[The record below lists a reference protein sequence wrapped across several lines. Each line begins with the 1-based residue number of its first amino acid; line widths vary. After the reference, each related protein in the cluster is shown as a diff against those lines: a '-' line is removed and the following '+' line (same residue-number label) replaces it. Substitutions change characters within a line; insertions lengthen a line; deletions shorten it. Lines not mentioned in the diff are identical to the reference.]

1 MGRLEQAIEQI
12 IVDFAAG
19 NHDQGQKSPYKER
32 YGLTYY
38 HFEKANDLF
47 IVLDPGLNGWNIKGA
62 QMDFLQTQL
71 AKAKNY
77 RHIFVFFHQL
87 LWWSPDNE
95 YASYQPNSLD
105 GRSPEVNFWD
115 EVMPLFSSCG
125 RPVYCFAGDVGAH
138 GLSPSFF
145 TTGIDSPVTNE

>member
-1 MGRLEQAIEQI
+1 
-12 IVDFAAG
+12 
-19 NHDQGQKSPYKER
+19 
-32 YGLTYY
+32 
-38 HFEKANDLF
+38 
-47 IVLDPGLNGWNIKGA
+47 
-62 QMDFLQTQL
+62 MDFLQTQL

-77 RHIFVFFHQL
+77 RHICVFFHQL

-105 GRSPEVNFWD
+105 GRSPEINFWD

-145 TTGIDSPVTNE
+145 TDRKNQVYLLASGMGHQVKDNYLLVTVDKKEKVTIQAKWIQNQELQPIEFK